1 MPMKWKSLRARMLVL
16 ILGISSLIFASTI
29 LVIALSTRSKSVDF
43 ALALS
48 ISKSNE
54 AASLVKQFIERPLES
69 ARVLASNMNAV
80 RIAGNNNRLLYSEM
94 IKAELVRSDIH
105 LAVWSMW
112 EHNAIDGNDDKYIGI
127 FPYDEEG
134 RFNFTAYK
142 NNGTIQIEKTSVEQY
157 TEDFYTLS
165 ATSKKEVILEPYFYS
180 YTGEDAN
187 KFFETSLVVPVV
199 QNEKT
204 LGVIGIDI
212 DLTNLSDEIK
222 KIRVFDTG
230 YGFLVSNTGIIAAHK
245 DISFLEKNFKDQYDF
260 ADDMMLSKIKKGEIF
275 QDIISSSA
283 MDEGLFVSI
292 TPIKIGLTESPW
304 ALCIIVPENEAL
316 ADAKNMLIN
325 GLLMGFIGLLILAA
339 LIYYQANSIINPVY
353 KAVELAQAI
362 ASGDLK
368 NIIIVDRH
376 DEFGNLQQALKQMND
391 KLIEIVND
399 LQQAIE
405 NLANVSAETNSIA
418 REVSTGANELAASS
432 EEVSSTMEQMVTN
445 IEQNTHNA
453 VETDNIAAMVAKN
466 TEKVRI
472 SSGKSMDSI
481 NTIAARVKIINDIA
495 FQTNLLALNAAV
507 EAARAGEHGKGFAV
521 VAAEVRKLAERSRNA
536 AEEINTIAKN
546 SVDVTVESTHLL
558 NEIIPQIQKTSMLIQ
573 EIASA
578 SKEQGSGADQVNS
591 AIQQFNTVTQQ
602 NVTVSERL
610 SVNAGQ
616 MSEQANHL
624 KNLAA
629 YFKI

>member
-1 MPMKWKSLRARMLVL
+1 MKWKSLRARMLVL

-29 LVIALSTRSKSVDF
+29 LVIALSTRSKSIDF

-48 ISKSNE
+48 ISRSNE

-80 RIAGNNNRLLYSEM
+80 RKAGNNNRILYSEM
-94 IKAELVRSDIH
+94 IKSELIRSDIH

-142 NNGTIQIEKTSVEQY
+142 NNGNIQIEKTSVEQY
-157 TEDFYTLS
+157 TEDFYSLA

-180 YTGEDAN
+180 YTGEDGK

-222 KIRVFDTG
+222 KIRIFDTG
-230 YGFLVSNTGIIAAHK
+230 YGFLISNTGIIAAHK
-245 DISFLEKNFKDQYDF
+245 DISFLEKNFKDQFDF
-260 ADDMMLSKIKKGEIF
+260 ADDIMMSKIKKGEIF

-283 MDEGLFVSI
+283 MGEGLFVSI
-292 TPIKIGLTESPW
+292 TPINIGLTESPW
-304 ALCIIVPENEAL
+304 ALCVIVPENEAL
-316 ADAKNMLIN
+316 ADAKKMLIN

-339 LIYYQANSIINPVY
+339 LIYFQANSIINPVY

-376 DEFGNLQQALKQMND
+376 DEFGNLQEALKQMND

-405 NLANVSAETNSIA
+405 NLANVSAETNYIA
-418 REVSTGANELAASS
+418 REVSTGANELASSS
-432 EEVSSTMEQMVTN
+432 EQVSSTMEQMVSN

-521 VAAEVRKLAERSRNA
+521 VAAEVRKLAERSRAA

-591 AIQQFNTVTQQ
+591 AIQQFNAVTQQ

-624 KNLAA
+624 KNLAN